1 MTIPSSGGFSVATV
15 NTDMSRTSTD
25 PLTLGSDAFRVLCR
39 KLTGAL
45 SMNDARGRSASGRY
59 VSPALTRPT
68 AGISAGTGYDDGMA
82 ITPDGTTIVLANSYD
97 QKFSVPSWRGAV
109 YVFKYNKSTDTWTG
123 PTVVG
128 DTQGVNSFGSR
139 KQSVSINSA
148 GTRIVVGA
156 VDYGLTIFDWNGSTW
171 VRSYFAKPSGASYF
185 GHAISLSDD
194 GNTVA
199 VGAYLETGNP
209 STYYQGAVYI
219 YIWTGSA
226 WTLQQKL
233 KNTGVI
239 TYSYTFGDAVSLSS
253 DGNTLFVH
261 DFQDRCGTASIK
273 GASYVYT
280 RTSGVWT
287 QQSYIPTYPDN
298 VQSATL
304 WGCRNGLEYAL
315 RCFGDGIVIYR
326 KVSSTWTKVQTI
338 SAPPTTPTASNFG
351 GNSISFSDDGKFML
365 VVDYYESGSRVHSYA
380 KDLAGNWF
388 YQGTFAS
395 LSQVFGNGRI
405 NSDGTIGALHS
416 GGWGTFAGYIFD
428 K

>member
-15 NTDMSRTSTD
+15 NTDMTRTSNN

-45 SMNDARGRSASGRY
+45 SMADARGRSASGRY
-59 VSPALTRPT
+59 VSPSLTRPT
-68 AGISAGTGYDDGMA
+68 AGISAGTGYEDGMA

-97 QKFSVPSWRGAV
+97 TKFSAPSWRGAV
-109 YVFKYNKSTDTWTG
+109 YVFKYNKATDIWTG
-123 PTVVG
+123 PAVVG
-128 DTQGVNSFGSR
+128 DTLSVNSFGAR

-148 GTRIVVGA
+148 GTRIVVG
-156 VDYGLTIFDWNGSTW
+156 VENYGFTIFDWSGSAW
-171 VRSYFAKPSGASYF
+171 VRSHFSKPSGADYF
-185 GHAISLSDD
+185 GCAVSLSDD

-199 VGAYLETGNP
+199 IGAYLETGNP
-209 STYYQGAVYI
+209 STNYVGAVYI

-233 KNTGVI
+233 KNTATI
-239 TYSYTFGDAVSLSS
+239 TYSYTFGDSVQLSS

-261 DFQDRCGTASIK
+261 DRQDRCGTASIK

-287 QQSYIPTYPDN
+287 QQSYIQTYPAN
-298 VQSATL
+298 VASGKL

-315 RCFGDGIVIYR
+315 YCYGDGIVIYR
-326 KVSSTWTKVQTI
+326 KVSSTWTKVQTLT
-338 SAPPTTPTASNFG
+338 APATTPTDSYFG

-365 VVDYYESGSRVHSYA
+365 VVDYYESGSCVHSYA
-380 KDLAGNWF
+380 KDLSGSWF
-388 YQGTFAS
+388 YQGTFTTQATT
-395 LSQVFGNGRI
+395 FGNGRL
-405 NSDGTIGALHS
+405 NSDGTVGALAS
-416 GGWGTFAGYIFD
+416 GNWSTFAGYIFD